1 MNEEEGTR
9 ERAERDANWSAEII
23 PQRWAKTRG
32 LPGGEREKEGVRR
45 RRDNGEEI
53 AGYSATPAVEK
64 QLNPTKRQ
72 FVIRFVFSVTYL

>member
-1 MNEEEGTR
+1 MNEEKGTR
-9 ERAERDANWSAEII
+9 ERAEGDANWSAEII

-32 LPGGEREKEGVRR
+32 LPGGGEREEVRR
-45 RRDNGEEI
+45 RKDNGEEI
-53 AGYSATPAVEK
+53 ARYSATPAMEK